1 MINRIKNN
9 FKILKKCFL
18 GYCATI
24 FPLLEVVTIFIPLE
38 DFGINSRRAKIL
50 LFIVLLCIG
59 IAFLLFQFYYGE
71 INKFLEIQVTDA
83 LYVMAI

>member
-59 IAFLLFQFYYGE
+59 IAFSVISILLRR
-71 INKFLEIQVTDA
+71 NKQVFGDTSN
-83 LYVMAI
+83 